1 MALSVAKGLRSTAWR
16 RQLASLQRLVKNVAL
31 HCGTSCYDLFTSHR
45 DHRLSNLPPEKKEL
59 PLLLR
64 VDRQL
69 SQNPESAA
77 RPDAIA
83 QTRQDRSPQAED
95 ATEGRSP
102 GFGGL
107 IDRATAINLGM
118 TGIALAT
125 GFGWFL
131 ERRLRIARGDVTKAP
146 VTVTATDVVID
157 AATDADAANDADAES
172 SEPQFATVPTS
183 PSFNWFVSVPRRKQ
197 LIAFLMGMRLFA
209 GAMAIF
215 AAVVVIVFWSIES
228 TELGPRDMSLTWNL
242 LVALFAGWVGFWGFG
257 WLANRLHRAT
267 FNRVHPKFDT

>member
-1 MALSVAKGLRSTAWR
+1 MPLSLTGPVAT
-16 RQLASLQRLVKNVAL
+16 
-31 HCGTSCYDLFTSHR
+31 DLFTPHR
-45 DHRLSNLPPEKKEL
+45 GHRLSNLPPEKKEL
-59 PLLLR
+59 PLSLR
-64 VDRQL
+64 ADRQL

-77 RPDAIA
+77 RPNAIA
-83 QTRQDRSPQAED
+83 QTRLDRSPQAGD
-95 ATEGRSP
+95 ATAGRSP

-107 IDRATAINLGM
+107 IDQATAISLGM

-125 GFGWFL
+125 GFGWYL
-131 ERRLRIARGDVTKAP
+131 ERRRRIAWGDATKAP
-146 VTVTATDVVID
+146 VKVTATDAATDAAID
-157 AATDADAANDADAES
+157 AATAADAANDADAEPS
-172 SEPQFATVPTS
+172 DFQFATVPAS
-183 PSFNWFVSVPRRKQ
+183 RSFSWFVSVPRRKR

-242 LVALFAGWVGFWGFG
+242 LVALFAGWVGYWSFG
-257 WLANRLHRAT
+257 WIANRLHQAT

>member
-1 MALSVAKGLRSTAWR
+1 M
-16 RQLASLQRLVKNVAL
+16 
-31 HCGTSCYDLFTSHR
+31 
-45 DHRLSNLPPEKKEL
+45 SNLPPEKKEL
-59 PLLLR
+59 PLSLR
-64 VDRQL
+64 ADRQL

-77 RPDAIA
+77 RPNAIA
-83 QTRQDRSPQAED
+83 QTRPDRSPQAED

-131 ERRLRIARGDVTKAP
+131 ERRRRIASGDATKAP
-146 VTVTATDVVID
+146 VTATATDVVID
-157 AATDADAANDADAES
+157 AAIDAATAADAANDADAEP
-172 SEPQFATVPTS
+172 SELQFAPVPTRR
-183 PSFNWFVSVPRRKQ
+183 SFSWFVSVPRRKR

-209 GAMAIF
+209 GAMAMF

-228 TELGPRDMSLTWNL
+228 TEPGTRDMSLTWNL